1 MTAGIYRSTYSA
13 TYRAALDAD
22 NILTAIHVRA
32 GGIPES
38 PLYADRF
45 PAGAVDNYL
54 AEDWTIASN
63 ITIGS
68 FRAPSPTSPFW
79 EPTVAEGGLN
89 QVLPAHF
96 SPFSAPFQPYFSAI
110 W

>member
-1 MTAGIYRSTYSA
+1 MVCLPIH
-13 TYRAALDAD
+13 DAD
-22 NILTAIHVRA
+22 YMGLSTEV
-32 GGIPES
+32 GGRLGDVMQPVD
-38 PLYADRF
+38 PLLRLSRVCAQWQPLCIQHQRR
-45 PAGAVDNYL
+45 
-54 AEDWTIASN
+54 I
-63 ITIGS
+63 
-68 FRAPSPTSPFW
+68 PTSPFW

>member
-1 MTAGIYRSTYSA
+1 MKKTKPFPVTKRKVWEAWNRVKANQGGAGIDGQSI
-13 TYRAALDAD
+13 AD
-22 NILTAIHVRA
+22 FEAKLEDNLYKLWNRMASGSYHPKPVRRVE
-32 GGIPES
+32 IP
-38 PLYADRF
+38 
-45 PAGAVDNYL
+45 N
-54 AEDWTIASN
+54 
-63 ITIGS
+63 
-68 FRAPSPTSPFW
+68 PTSPFW